1 MKEKTIDQQ
10 IDDKFLK
17 LKEVLNSDLSK
28 LKVDFLKVDL
38 TKTQILVLQEL
49 QNETRN

>member
-28 LKVDFLKVDL
+28 
-38 TKTQILVLQEL
+38 TQILVLQEL